1 MVCIE
6 AAAIEH
12 PIMLKPREEWKGRQ
26 ELSTVSSSYF
36 SGQLDPL
43 RVLYG

>member
-6 AAAIEH
+6 AATVEQ
-12 PIMLKPREEWKGRQ
+12 PIMLRPREEWKGRQ

-43 RVLYG
+43 RVLHG